1 MNKEEIK
8 PDRVL
13 IIKPDRVLDCIGLY
27 CPIPIFNTAME
38 IEKIEP
44 MEVLEVINN
53 DPAAVQD
60 IPRWAKRAGHKLLKL
75 FKEGDNFHFLI
86 RKGIQT

>member
-1 MNKEEIK
+1 MNEEEIK
-8 PDRVL
+8 PKIFV
-13 IIKPDRVLDCIGLY
+13 DCVGLY
-27 CPIPIFNTAME
+27 CPIPIFNTTTE

-44 MEVLEVINN
+44 GEVLEMATQ

-75 FKEGDNFHFLI
+75 FKEGDNFHFI
-86 RKGIQT
+86 IQKGS